1 MSYFVGQEIK
11 LRGKIIGHSHS
22 FSGGNDKYMILI
34 KPGLVVEIDK
44 PVLESIAIGEE
55 QSDRMKDCKLSNKI
69 PKYEFSVDNLNF
81 EPLSSE
87 VSHDIS
93 TPEMVT
99 IPKSEYELLIEIKDY
114 FIGGDE

>member
-1 MSYFVGQEIK
+1 MAVEE
-11 LRGKIIGHSHS
+11 RGDG
-22 FSGGNDKYMILI
+22 
-34 KPGLVVEIDK
+34 
-44 PVLESIAIGEE
+44 
-55 QSDRMKDCKLSNKI
+55 MKECKLSNKI
-69 PKYEFSVDNLNF
+69 PKYGFSVDGLNF

-114 FIGGDE
+114 FIGSNE

>member
-1 MSYFVGQEIK
+1 
-11 LRGKIIGHSHS
+11 
-22 FSGGNDKYMILI
+22 
-34 KPGLVVEIDK
+34 
-44 PVLESIAIGEE
+44 
-55 QSDRMKDCKLSNKI
+55 MKEYKLSNKI
-69 PKYEFSVDNLNF
+69 PKYEFSVDGLNF

-114 FIGGDE
+114 FIGGNE